1 MTKLSV
7 REIVADSYKF
17 TFGHL
22 GKVIALIW
30 LPIVVLTVGG
40 YFVMAPYFSGMS
52 AAYQEDDIA
61 AQGPLLVRMFGF
73 ELVCLVLFTA
83 AAVAITREILKPR
96 GGPNFLRIRLG
107 AEEFRTMGGL
117 IGLFLVLLVAGIVAG
132 ILGGILAGVVAT
144 LLPGALKLA
153 KAAHAGCDPA
163 MVMQMMKVLSVA
175 WLIAGAAVIYFALRL
190 GFLLV
195 PAAVMEDK
203 FGLESSW
210 RLTKGNFW
218 RILAISVATLA
229 PVVILS
235 LAVEFI
241 LLGPDFYNPHL
252 EQICDPAAHMRLLG
266 AQMQAAASRVPL
278 AMGLSFLFAPITY
291 GLMISPAVFAY
302 RALTAKAEPPAA

>member
-7 REIVADSYKF
+7 REIVADSYTF

-22 GKVIALIW
+22 GKVIGLIW

-40 YFVMAPYFSGMS
+40 YFVMVPYFTGMS

-61 AQGPLLVRMFGF
+61 AQGPLLVRMLGF
-73 ELVCLVLFTA
+73 ELVCLVLFA
-83 AAVAITREILKPR
+83 VAAVAITREILKPR
-96 GGPNFLRIRLG
+96 GGPSFLRIRLG
-107 AEEFRTMGGL
+107 AEEFRTIGGL
-117 IGLFLVLLVAGIVAG
+117 VGLFLVLLVIGVLGG
-132 ILGGILAGVVAT
+132 ILGGILAGVAAT

-153 KAAHAGCDPA
+153 KAANGGCDPA
-163 MVMQMMKVLSVA
+163 MVMQVMKMLGLV
-175 WLIAGAAVIYFALRL
+175 WLIAAAAVVYFALRL

-218 RILAISVATLA
+218 RILAISIATLA
-229 PVVILS
+229 PVVLLS
-235 LAVEFI
+235 VVIEFV
-241 LLGPDFYNPHL
+241 LLGPDFYNPHF
-252 EQICDPAAHMRLLG
+252 EQVCNQAAHMRLLG

-291 GLMISPAVFAY
+291 GLMISPASFAY
-302 RALTAKAEPPAA
+302 RALTAKAPPA